1 MASSGCSLSLPTT
14 AAYISSKTQF
24 VFGLKS
30 KKFVLNSR
38 SLAKPKRI
46 CFSVRAMGSSAS
58 SPDRSSQGIFYL
70 GVYIYGDPMKK
81 SI

>member
-1 MASSGCSLSLPTT
+1 MASSGCSLRLPTT
-14 AAYISSKTQF
+14 AACISSKTQF

-30 KKFVLNSR
+30 KNFVLNSR
-38 SLAKPKRI
+38 PLAKPRL

-70 GVYIYGDPMKK
+70 GVYIW
-81 SI
+81 